1 MRFAIDEKTT
11 FDRFYSKESLSFG
24 ENPATELRDFLL
36 TIGYPGRA
44 LDLGAGDGRNALFL
58 AGAGY
63 DVTAVDLSQVGL
75 DKLNRVAEMRGLADR
90 MHTVCADVRD
100 FVPSVESFDLVLAV
114 TLFDHLPQED
124 VASVFSSAT
133 VGLKDG
139 GLLFAQS
146 HTIDDPGNAG
156 ENDRASELA
165 PMIHHYFDHN
175 ELLRLVV
182 DGFHVIWYQERPE
195 EDHSHGKPHHHVF
208 AKVLARKSQGR

>member
-1 MRFAIDEKTT
+1 MRFAVDEKTT

-24 ENPATELRDFLL
+24 EVPAEELREYLSSV
-36 TIGYPGRA
+36 GGRGKA
-44 LDLGAGDGRNALFL
+44 LDLGAGDGRNALYL

-75 DKLNRVAEMRGLADR
+75 DKLNRVAKMRDLAGR
-90 MHTVCADVRD
+90 VHTICADVRD
-100 FVPSVESFDLVLAV
+100 FVPPAESFDLVLAV

-124 VASVFSSAT
+124 VAAVFTSAT
-133 VGLKDG
+133 AGLKGD

-146 HTIDDPGNAG
+146 HTIDDPGHADRS
-156 ENDRASELA
+156 DRASELA

-175 ELLRLVV
+175 ELLRLVI
-182 DGFHVIWYQERPE
+182 DDYNVIWYQEKPE

-208 AKVLARKSQGR
+208 AKVLARKMIDR